1 MNIFCTGI
9 SCSGRKEL
17 IADFEALCVQREL
30 NIGFFNLFDVVSQQ
44 CVCQSVQARRV
55 PIL

>member
-9 SCSGRKEL
+9 SCSGRKKL
-17 IADFEALCVQREL
+17 IKDFEARCVQREL
-30 NIGFFNLFDVVSQQ
+30 NIGLFNLFDGVSQQ
-44 CVCQSVQARRV
+44 YVCQSVQARRV

>member
-9 SCSGRKEL
+9 SGSGRKEL
-17 IADFEALCVQREL
+17 IADFEARCVQREL
-30 NIGFFNLFDVVSQQ
+30 NIDFFNLFDVVSQQ
-44 CVCQSVQARRV
+44 YVCQSVQARRV